1 MKLLLTGFDPFG
13 KDDIN
18 PSFEAVKKMPDKIE
32 GIDILKLEIPTIFNK
47 CAEIIHQQI
56 VETKPDIILCIGQAG
71 GRYAITPERVAIN
84 LDDARIAD
92 NAGQKPVDRKIKNDG
107 QTAYFSQLP
116 IKKMSKA
123 IISSGLHSCVSNS
136 AGTFVCNH
144 IMYQVQY
151 MIDKEFN
158 NIKAGFIHIPFL
170 PSQIINRPNMP
181 CLSLEDDVRGLTAA
195 IKAITQ

>member
-71 GRYAITPERVAIN
+71 GRYAITPERIAIN

-123 IISSGLHSCVSNS
+123 IISSGLPSCVSNS